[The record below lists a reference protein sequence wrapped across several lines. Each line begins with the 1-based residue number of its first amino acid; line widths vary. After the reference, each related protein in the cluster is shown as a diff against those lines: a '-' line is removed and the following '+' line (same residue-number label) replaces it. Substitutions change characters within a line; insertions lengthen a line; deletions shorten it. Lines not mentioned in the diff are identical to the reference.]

1 VGRSEAGEVTLLL
14 RCWSEGDRTAL
25 DRLMPLLYREL
36 RRLAARYL
44 RRERGGHTLQTTAL
58 VHEAYL
64 RLVGQS
70 HIESRSRAEFF
81 GIAARLMREILVNH
95 AEGRRALKRGGGNQI
110 TLDETLALT
119 GQPCV
124 DLLALNR
131 ELDKLSRLDQ
141 RLGRIVELR
150 FFGGLT
156 VEEVAEVMDIS
167 TATVQREWRTARA
180 ELHRRLIGQS
190 ASST

>member
-1 VGRSEAGEVTLLL
+1 VGPSEPEEVTSLLH
-14 RCWSEGDRTAL
+14 CWSQGDRTAL

-36 RRLAARYL
+36 RRLASKYL

-64 RLVGQS
+64 RLIGPAQV
-70 HIESRSRAEFF
+70 ESRSRAQFF
-81 GIAARLMREILVNH
+81 GIVARLMREILVNH
-95 AEGRRALKRGGGNQI
+95 AERRRALKRGGGNQV
-110 TLDETLALT
+110 TLNETLALI

-156 VEEVAEVMDIS
+156 VEEVAEVMDLS
-167 TATVQREWRTARA
+167 AATVQREWRTARA
-180 ELHRRLIGQS
+180 ELHRRLVGES
-190 ASST
+190 GS